1 MVVQRVMRRA
11 RMLESEGRSILSTV
25 ESARARRFTLDASYQ
40 TLGHLSLKQ
49 DDLFR
54 QALRCV
60 EAELYRAAHVMAWA
74 AFVDF
79 LHERLAKDGLDRLRQ
94 ARPTW
99 KVKHVEDLRNHA
111 DYQVIDA
118 GEDCGLYGRTTKKAL
133 HGLLNKRNE
142 CGHPEEY
149 YPSLNDTLGYVDE
162 LFKRLVLLRGEAS
175 PRPPARG

>member
-1 MVVQRVMRRA
+1 MLRRVVRRA
-11 RMLESEGRSILSTV
+11 ELLRADAHRILGTV

-40 TLGHLSLKQ
+40 ALGKLSVKQ

-79 LHERLAKDGLDRLRQ
+79 LHERLAEDGLRRLRQ
-94 ARPTW
+94 VRPGW
-99 KVKHVEDLRNHA
+99 KVKHVDDLRNHS
-111 DYQVIDA
+111 DYHVIDA
-118 GEDCGLYGRTTKKAL
+118 AEDCGLYAKTMRKAL
-133 HGLLNKRNE
+133 HGLLNRRNE
-142 CGHPEEY
+142 SAHPEEY

-162 LFKRLVLLRGEAS
+162 LFKRLAMLRGRSVA
-175 PRPPARG
+175 PTR

>member
-1 MVVQRVMRRA
+1 MVIRGVIRRA
-11 RMLESEGRSILSTV
+11 RLLESDARTILSTV

-74 AFVDF
+74 AFIDF
-79 LHERLAKDGLDRLRQ
+79 LHERLAKRGLHRLRQ
-94 ARPTW
+94 ARPAW
-99 KVKHVEDLRNHA
+99 KVKHVEDLRSHA

-118 GEDCGLYGRTTKKAL
+118 GEDCGLYGRTMRKAL

-149 YPSLNDTLGYVDE
+149 YPSLNDTLGYVAE
-162 LFKRLVLLRGEAS
+162 LFKRLDMLRGTSVA
-175 PRPPARG
+175 PPEG

>member
-1 MVVQRVMRRA
+1 MAIQTVVRRA
-11 RMLESEGRSILSTV
+11 RLLEADARSILSTV

-40 TLGHLSLKQ
+40 TLGRLSLKQ

-79 LHERLAKDGLDRLRQ
+79 LHQRLANDGLDRLRQ
-94 ARPTW
+94 ARPAW
-99 KVKHVEDLRNHA
+99 KVRHVEDLRNHA
-111 DYQVIDA
+111 DHQVIDA
-118 GEDCGLYGRTTKKAL
+118 GQDCGLYGRTMKKAL

-162 LFKRLVLLRGEAS
+162 LFKRLAMLRGRSVA
-175 PRPPARG
+175 PPTR